1 MCGSGKRA
9 GALQTRLEW
18 GLGTAKRGRQDQGT
32 SGRELVLLVLPKA
45 GAQGPGAE
53 RQLLPLPVTV
63 RTSCWGLHSAVLV
76 PGFGSHV

>member
-1 MCGSGKRA
+1 MRKWKEGRSLADQA
-9 GALQTRLEW
+9 GV
-18 GLGTAKRGRQDQGT
+18 GPGDQGT

-63 RTSCWGLHSAVLV
+63 RTSCWGLHSAVLA
-76 PGFGSHV
+76 PGCGSHV